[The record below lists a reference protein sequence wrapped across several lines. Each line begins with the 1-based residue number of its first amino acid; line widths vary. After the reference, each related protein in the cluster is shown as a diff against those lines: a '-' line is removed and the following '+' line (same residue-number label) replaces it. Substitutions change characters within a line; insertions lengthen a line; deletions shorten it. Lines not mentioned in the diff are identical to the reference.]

1 MAEEGEP
8 LMTAGLFYLALGPL
22 SDPPSGMHTAARCP
36 QFPLVSG
43 LSSVMLA
50 RVLFVPDLLRASA
63 ALGVVL
69 VKFSVACWGMLG
81 LLLAAR
87 AGSAVDSTEVPTS
100 EQLKYFETH
109 IRPLLIEKCY
119 KCHNDKK
126 QNGEL
131 RLDSREG
138 VLLGGESG
146 PAVVVGHLEESLL
159 LDAVNYRSFEMPPE
173 GKLSEEQIGHL
184 TQWVEMGAPWPA
196 GETVAAALPSG
207 RELTDE
213 DRAYWAF
220 QPVKR
225 VEPPTIAGDSW
236 SRTAVDHFILAKI
249 REAQLE
255 PAPEADRVTVARRLY
270 LDLTG
275 LPPTLPQMDAF
286 LSSSSDKAY
295 ENLVDQLLASP
306 AYGENMARFWLDLVR
321 YAESDGY
328 KQDTFRPTSWRYRD
342 YVVQSFNADKPY
354 DRFVMEQLAGDEI
367 DPTNND
373 AIAATGYLRNGIYEY
388 NQRDAFGQWKTILED
403 MTETTSDAFL
413 GLGLGCAKCH
423 DHKFDPLLQ
432 KDYYRLQAFLCNVSF
447 QDEHPLTSP
456 DNVVEYQ
463 SQLAKWEEATKS
475 IREKLTALEAPKLKE
490 LEKAA
495 VSPFQED
502 FQKIYYKPAAERT
515 PYEEQIAHLVYLQ
528 VLEKYPE
535 LDKKFKKDSPERAE
549 WEGLKKELAT
559 FDSQK
564 PAPLPTTLT
573 VTDVGPL
580 APVVHVPDRPKLGE
594 VAPGFPTVI
603 DPEPAVIPSISG
615 NSLTTGRRTTLA
627 KWIASP
633 TNPLSTRVIVN
644 RIWALH
650 FGTGLVA
657 STSDFGRLGEP
668 PSHPELLDWLTSEFI
683 ANEWSLKSLHKTIVM
698 SAVYR
703 QASHNP
709 HEPQMMESGMRT
721 DPAARLLWRF
731 PIRRLAAEQIRDSM
745 LAVSGE
751 LDAKAG
757 GPGSELD
764 TNRRSVYLKSM
775 RNTREPLLEA
785 FDQPDRIVGTGSRNV
800 TTSPTQSL
808 LMINGDW
815 TLVRAAKLAH
825 RLEQEIAGGDDSL
838 VRQAYRIAYARD
850 PQEAEIERG
859 QEFLQQARTRTA
871 SVAPT
876 FKEMPVTKSAAIEL
890 SDSSPSLRPTFTATA
905 WSDGDFSVG
914 ATVLLH
920 SVFPDASVRTIASR
934 WNANDQTPGWS
945 LGVTST
951 KSRFQPRHLILQ
963 LVGRGADGKAKS
975 EAIPSGIHLEFDRPY
990 SVAVSVHLADSS
1002 TSGVRF
1008 AVRDLSKPDQP
1019 VQVTEV
1025 AHEVLAGVK
1034 TELPMVIGGRTG
1046 TEAHAWDGLLGDL
1059 RISRMVITKEALT
1072 AGDWLTATDL
1082 AHWTFD
1088 GPTPLVSATGQ
1099 LTLEFASG
1107 KASANPVLVDF
1118 CHVLL
1123 NSNEFLYV
1131 D

>member
-1 MAEEGEP
+1 M
-8 LMTAGLFYLALGPL
+8 
-22 SDPPSGMHTAARCP
+22 
-36 QFPLVSG
+36 
-43 LSSVMLA
+43 
-50 RVLFVPDLLRASA
+50 
-63 ALGVVL
+63 
-69 VKFSVACWGMLG
+69 KFSVACLGVLG
-81 LLLAAR
+81 LLLASR
-87 AGSAVDSTEVPTS
+87 AGCAADSVEAPTS
-100 EQLKYFETH
+100 DQLKYFETH
-109 IRPLLIEKCY
+109 VRPLLVEKCF

-146 PAVVVGHLEESLL
+146 PAVVVGNLAESLL
-159 LDAVNYRSFEMPPE
+159 LDAVHYRSFEMPPD

-184 TQWVEMGAPWPA
+184 TKWVEMGAPWPA
-196 GETVAAALPSG
+196 GETVAAAQPSG

-225 VEPPTIAGDSW
+225 VEPPTLERDTW
-236 SRTAVDHFILAKI
+236 CRTPVDRFILAKI

-275 LPPTLPQMDAF
+275 LPPTPQQMDAF
-286 LSSSSDKAY
+286 LSDGSDKAY
-295 ENLVDQLLASP
+295 ETLVDQLLASP

-328 KQDTFRPTSWRYRD
+328 KQDTFRPTAWRYRD

-354 DRFVMEQLAGDEI
+354 DRFIMEQLAGDEI
-367 DPTNND
+367 DPDNTD
-373 AIAATGYLRNGIYEY
+373 AVAATGYLRNGIYEY

-447 QDEHPLTSP
+447 KDERPLTSP
-456 DNVVEYQ
+456 DKLAEYKA
-463 SQLAKWEEATKS
+463 QLSKWEAATMA
-475 IREKLTALEAPKLKE
+475 IREKLDALESPRKKE

-495 VSPFQED
+495 VNPFQED
-502 FQKIYYKPAAERT
+502 FRAIYHKPAAERT
-515 PYEEQIAHLVYLQ
+515 AYEEQIAHLMYLQ
-528 VLEKYPE
+528 VLDKYNGE
-535 LDKKFKKDSPERAE
+535 LDKKFKNDSPERAE
-549 WEGLKKELAT
+549 WESLKQELAT

-573 VTDVGPL
+573 VSDVGPL

-594 VAPGFPTVI
+594 VAPGFPTVL
-603 DPEPAVIPSISG
+603 DPAPATIAPVSG
-615 NSLTTGRRTTLA
+615 NPQTTGRRTALA

-683 ANEWSLKSLHKTIVM
+683 AQEWSLKSLHKTIVM

-709 HEPQMMESGMRT
+709 HEPQMMESGMKA

-751 LDAKAG
+751 LDLKAG
-757 GPGSELD
+757 GPGANVD
-764 TNRRSVYLKSM
+764 ANRRSVYLKSM

-825 RLEQEIAGGDDSL
+825 RLEKEIAGSDDSL
-838 VRQAYRIAYARD
+838 VRQAYRLAYARD
-850 PQEAEIERG
+850 PQESEIRRG
-859 QEFLQQARTRTA
+859 QEFLEQARTRHTV
-871 SVAPT
+871 STPTRVA
-876 FKEMPVTKSAAIEL
+876 MPVTSRLALEL
-890 SDSSPSLRPTFTATA
+890 TAEQKQHRPTVSGQS
-905 WSDGDFSVG
+905 WPDGDFTVG
-914 ATVLLH
+914 ATVLLK
-920 SVFPDASVRTIASR
+920 SIDPEANVRTIASC
-934 WNANDQTPGWS
+934 WNANQEAAGWS
-945 LGVTST
+945 LSVTGT
-951 KSRFQPRHLILQ
+951 KSKHQPRNLILQ
-963 LVGRGADGKAKS
+963 LVGQDKAAAQY
-975 EAIPSGIHLEFDRPY
+975 EVVPSGIHLELDRPY
-990 SVAVSVHLADSS
+990 RVAVSVTLAEAGP
-1002 TSGVRF
+1002 TGVRF
-1008 AVRDLSKPDQP
+1008 VVHDLTQPDVAP
-1019 VQVTEV
+1019 QVAEV
-1025 AHEVLAGVK
+1025 AHTVIAGLK
-1034 TELPMVIGGRTG
+1034 TDLPFVIGGRTG
-1046 TEAHAWDGLLGDL
+1046 TDKHYWDGLIDEVRYTHEPLP
-1059 RISRMVITKEALT
+1059 TEALQAHDWQT
-1072 AGDWLTATDL
+1072 ARSLHA
-1082 AHWTFD
+1082 WTFEGD
-1088 GPTPLVSATGQ
+1088 TPLAADTGNTTLAITPGNAT
-1099 LTLEFASG
+1099 
-1107 KASANPVLVDF
+1107 ANPVLVDF